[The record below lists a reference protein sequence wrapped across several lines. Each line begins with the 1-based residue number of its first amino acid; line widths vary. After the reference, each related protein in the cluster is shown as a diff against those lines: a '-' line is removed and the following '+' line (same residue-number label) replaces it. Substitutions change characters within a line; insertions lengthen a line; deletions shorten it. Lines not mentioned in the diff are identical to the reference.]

1 MENIKTLEDLR
12 IFLQEEFRNKF
23 EDKLK
28 VGKSEEDYLNVIKYM
43 NSIIDRYDL
52 SSEQKDYVKP
62 FGINLEEASH
72 IKTIVN
78 TKSAQNIL
86 IKLKYKL
93 NK

>member
-12 IFLQEEFRNKF
+12 IFLQEEFKNKF

-28 VGKSEEDYLNVIKYM
+28 VAKRREEYLDVIKYM
-43 NSIIDRYDL
+43 DSIIDKYDL

-72 IKTIVN
+72 IKTIIN
-78 TKSAQNIL
+78 TKEAQDIL
-86 IKLKYKL
+86 IKLKSKL